1 MTDPVYPRHMSDI
14 DARRLEEKE
23 RRRLE
28 IIDAAETVF
37 GEVGFDKATMLQ
49 IARKARLSR
58 ALVYIYFKDKSDL
71 QFAIAER
78 AGQQLTQRFS
88 EAVARNKKGLDQIE
102 AIGRAYLAFSQEFP
116 VYFNAISMFE
126 ALVSNGSAAGA
137 NVDACMAGHQQ
148 KMAIMVGA
156 IQLGIKD
163 ESIRADIG
171 DPLITAI
178 TLWGFM
184 HGIIQLSTS
193 KADAFARD
201 GINVQHLARHALAM
215 ARHSMK
221 GPRA

>member
-1 MTDPVYPRHMSDI
+1 MSDI
-14 DARRLEEKE
+14 DERRLEEKE

-28 IIDAAETVF
+28 IIDAAEAVF
-37 GEVGFDKATMLQ
+37 GEVGFDEATMLQ

-71 QFAIAER
+71 QLAIAER
-78 AGQQLTQRFS
+78 AGQHLTQRFS
-88 EAVARNKKGLDQIE
+88 EAVARNRKGLDQIE
-102 AIGRAYLAFSQEFP
+102 AIGRAYLAFAQEFP
-116 VYFNAISMFE
+116 VYFHAISMFE
-126 ALVSNGSAAGA
+126 SLASDRGAAGP
-137 NVDACMAGHQQ
+137 NVEACMAGQQQ
-148 KMAIMVGA
+148 KMAVMVGA

-171 DPLITAI
+171 DALITAI

-201 GINVQHLARHALAM
+201 GISVQHLARQALSM
-215 ARHSMK
+215 ARHSLK